1 MGLIPIFLWLPFP
14 PGVTARY
21 LMEGAGFE
29 PSVPREIGCGFEA
42 ASWRLYDYSRRAK
55 GIRSLARG
63 NREFGIPARKMAFV
77 KEIAAAGCHAL
88 RRGKGL
94 DQSAANSRPQ
104 NLHSRAVAIIGSRQY
119 GQGARSSA
127 VAVPGFMHAQTSAAT
142 HPNKVQPRSRLRT
155 KMAPRL

>member
-1 MGLIPIFLWLPFP
+1 MCVKFSNLTMVPGDAGGEP
-14 PGVTARY
+14 PVSVAAVAARQVDR
-21 LMEGAGFE
+21 LQLL
-29 PSVPREIGCGFEA
+29 EIELDDMQ
-42 ASWRLYDYSRRAK
+42 R
-55 GIRSLARG
+55 
-63 NREFGIPARKMAFV
+63 P
-77 KEIAAAGCHAL
+77 AGCHAL

-104 NLHSRAVAIIGSRQY
+104 NLHSRAVAIIGSLQY

-127 VAVPGFMHAQTSAAT
+127 AAVPGFMHAQASAAT